1 MVIRS
6 LTADDFDSVYA
17 AFFEAFSDYIVRMNP
32 SREQFAEMLQRRG
45 YVAEASAGAFQDE
58 SLVAFTLN
66 GIEGARGYD
75 SGTGVVPSFRRRGL
89 GREVMDRSCSLLRA
103 HGCKRYVLE
112 VLEGNSAA
120 AALYSAGGFI
130 ETRRLQCWSFES
142 TDCTFDVTLSSPHLD
157 LEVQQTWWTV
167 QPSWQNSIASIR
179 RAHDRSIALGNDEG
193 YAVVFP
199 SNGDLPQLA
208 VRPQARRQRVGT
220 RLLRASAAVSGKPL
234 RIMNVDDREDGIA
247 RFLER
252 AGAVRTLRQIE
263 MEREL

>member
-1 MVIRS
+1 MIRP
-6 LTADDFDSVYA
+6 LTDDDFDFVYA
-17 AFFEAFSDYIVRMNP
+17 AFLETFSDYIVRMNP
-32 SREQFAEMLQRRG
+32 TREQFAEMLRRRG
-45 YVAEASAGAFQDE
+45 YVAQASAGAFQGE

-66 GIEGARGYD
+66 CIEGARGYD

-89 GREVMDRSCSLLRA
+89 GREVMDRSSSLLRA

-120 AALYSAGGFI
+120 AALYSTSGFI

-142 TDCTFDVTLSSPHLD
+142 PDCTVDVTLSSPLLD
-157 LEVQQTWWTV
+157 LEVRQTWWTV

-208 VRPQARRQRVGT
+208 VRPQARRQGVGT
-220 RLLRASAAVSGKPL
+220 RLLHAAAAVSGKPL
-234 RIMNVDDREDGIA
+234 RIMNVDDRDNGIA
-247 RFLER
+247 RFLEHT
-252 AGAVRTLRQIE
+252 GAVRTLRQIE